1 MDYLDGLNDVLNIVR
16 QFPDDDNIDD
26 VLLLEINDSLNNLNI
41 KNGIVG
47 YDLSNL
53 IKKYIKNNYVRKE
66 DKLKIIRYIKAYIKR
81 IKNSSSLINLVN
93 NIIEKKLVTEEDKKK
108 LREN

>member
-53 IKKYIKNNYVRKE
+53 IKKYIKNNYVRK
-66 DKLKIIRYIKAYIKR
+66 
-81 IKNSSSLINLVN
+81 
-93 NIIEKKLVTEEDKKK
+93 
-108 LREN
+108 